1 MKSNLKVKEFP
12 MELGQ
17 KAEKTEEEE
26 KRFFPFQMT
35 AVVQQQNGVLC
46 WTIEEISEFSEWA
59 LLFLLAWDEL
69 KVKKTC

>member
-1 MKSNLKVKEFP
+1 MKSNLEVKEFP
-12 MELGQ
+12 MKLGQ
-17 KAEKTEEEE
+17 KAEKTEEE

-59 LLFLLAWDEL
+59 LAWDEL
-69 KVKKTC
+69 KTC